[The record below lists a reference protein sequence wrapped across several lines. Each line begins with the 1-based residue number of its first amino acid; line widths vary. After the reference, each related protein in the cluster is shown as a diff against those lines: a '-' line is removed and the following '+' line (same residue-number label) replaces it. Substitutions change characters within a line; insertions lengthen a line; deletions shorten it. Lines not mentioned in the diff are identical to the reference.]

1 MQQTEHV
8 EQAREVKQSM
18 AEIIEASQEIAQKEE
33 VHYSQEMEP
42 IHQQQVVQNEP
53 NQLDTEAAHVNET
66 LQQPVTE
73 TVKAEHVP
81 LQPNAVHSYALAV
94 AQVIEKRIEM
104 ICAPLT
110 PLNPELMNNEEA
122 NSNTLSANEDEE
134 IVAPYST
141 ENEVIDYDTADKL
154 Q

>member
-1 MQQTEHV
+1 
-8 EQAREVKQSM
+8 
-18 AEIIEASQEIAQKEE
+18 
-33 VHYSQEMEP
+33 
-42 IHQQQVVQNEP
+42 
-53 NQLDTEAAHVNET
+53 
-66 LQQPVTE
+66 
-73 TVKAEHVP
+73 
-81 LQPNAVHSYALAV
+81 
-94 AQVIEKRIEM
+94 M
-104 ICAPLT
+104 ICAPLA